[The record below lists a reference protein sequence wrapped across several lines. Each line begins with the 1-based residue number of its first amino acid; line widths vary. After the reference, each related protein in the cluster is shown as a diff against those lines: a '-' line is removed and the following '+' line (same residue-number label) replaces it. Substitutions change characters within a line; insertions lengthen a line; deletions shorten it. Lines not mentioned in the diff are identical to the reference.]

1 MASVQGTGGAV
12 ARAHTFALEQPLA
25 RVAKVV
31 FAGIA
36 IMALLGTFERL
47 GWGFSLFDFD
57 GEGKPPAAW
66 SALVLFAAAAAAG
79 LVSLHDERR
88 RRWLAL
94 GAFFTFMGLD
104 ELLTIHESTAD
115 ALGVGWVKLWSPF
128 FLAGGIGWLLVTA
141 RIWRQARERALMIAG
156 AGAWFLS
163 QVLEQ
168 IESNPDEGRVSGY
181 GALSGAEE
189 ILEVT
194 GSALFLLAMLGTLHV
209 LARRDRAAAP
219 TPA

>member
-1 MASVQGTGGAV
+1 MGTAQSSQGAV
-12 ARAHTFALEQPLA
+12 ARAHAFALEQPLS

-36 IMALLGTFERL
+36 VMAVLGTFQRL
-47 GWGFSLFDFD
+47 GWGLSLFDFD

-66 SALVLFAAAAAAG
+66 SALVLFGAAAAAG
-79 LVSLHDERR
+79 LVSLDDEHK

-115 ALGVGWVKLWSPF
+115 ALGVGWIKLWSPF
-128 FLAGGIGWLLVTA
+128 FIVGGLGWLLVTA
-141 RIWRQARERALMIAG
+141 RVWHQARERALMIAG
-156 AGAWFLS
+156 AGAWFAS

-168 IESNPDEGRVSGY
+168 IQSNPDEGRVHGY

-194 GSALFLLAMLGTLHV
+194 GSALFLLAMLGTLQ
-209 LARRDRAAAP
+209 LLAARRRSAAAS
-219 TPA
+219 